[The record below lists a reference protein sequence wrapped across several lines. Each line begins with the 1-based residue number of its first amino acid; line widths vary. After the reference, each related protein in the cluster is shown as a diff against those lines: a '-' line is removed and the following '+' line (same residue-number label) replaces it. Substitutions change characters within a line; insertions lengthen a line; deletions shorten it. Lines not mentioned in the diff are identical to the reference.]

1 VGVFSDLQGTGKNRA
16 SDKGRESKKTGAGVS
31 SINEKKKTSKRAAV
45 VTLNNN
51 HVEKMRGD
59 VITAAGVSSELLPV
73 SVEDIPR
80 KLGAWVE
87 TWQAAQAVP
96 DIRKASPLLF
106 NSLCTYIGQSYIKP
120 SRILKDTK
128 RTAAGACVAS
138 TCNRYNPA
146 SVAAAFDIF
155 AAFCSMCD
163 KIPFQN
169 DFAAFCGVSVMYIR
183 EYVQGLTSAGLNL
196 AKKTRETEL
205 QAIRQAASRDPVG
218 RLAILNNEYWCGG
231 MITGQ
236 EQAASGQALPTA
248 GAFSLV
254 DHAPID

>member
-1 VGVFSDLQGTGKNRA
+1 MGVFSDLQGTNKNRA
-16 SDKGRESKKTGAGVS
+16 SDKGRESKKTGAGIS
-31 SINEKKKTSKRAAV
+31 SIKEEKKKTRKRAAV
-45 VTLNNN
+45 VPLNDQ
-51 HVEKMRGD
+51 VEKMRGD
-59 VITAAGVSSELLPV
+59 VITAAGVSSDLMPV

-80 KLGAWVE
+80 KLSTWVE

-106 NSLCTYIGQSYIKP
+106 NALCIYIGKTYIKP
-120 SRILKDTK
+120 SRILKDTT

-155 AAFCSMCD
+155 TAFCSMCD

-169 DFAAFCGVSVMYIR
+169 DFAAFCGVSIMYIR

-218 RLAILNNEYWCGG
+218 RLAILNNEYWGGG

-254 DHAPID
+254 DHAAID